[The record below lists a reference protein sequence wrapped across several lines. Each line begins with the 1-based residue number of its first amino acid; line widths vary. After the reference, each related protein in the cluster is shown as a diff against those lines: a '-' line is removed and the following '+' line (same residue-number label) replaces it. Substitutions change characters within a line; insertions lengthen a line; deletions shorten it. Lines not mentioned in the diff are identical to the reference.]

1 LKPTFSTWSQ
11 VTMLHMYLLTTRLR
25 CFPKGEAQIWQQHLL
40 DHFFAD
46 AENKMAVYHNMHT
59 RGVRNKYLKDLFVQ
73 WRGLLAA
80 YDEGLFKGDAVLAS
94 AIWRNIFK
102 ANEETDIR
110 RVAQIVSFMR
120 RSLQRLDSLPDDQ
133 LVAVKFGSPS
143 QEGNIVRLKSPMMD
157 LPFQK
162 LPPTKSPGKK

>member
-1 LKPTFSTWSQ
+1 
-11 VTMLHMYLLTTRLR
+11 MLHMYLLTTRLR
-25 CFPKGEAQIWQQHLL
+25 CLPKGEAQMWQQVLL

-46 AENKMAVYHNMHT
+46 AETKMAVYHNMHT
-59 RGVRNKYLKDLFVQ
+59 RGVRNKYLKDLFIQ

-102 ANEETDIR
+102 ASEETDIR
-110 RVAQIVSFMR
+110 QLAQIVSFMR
-120 RSLQRLDSLPDDQ
+120 RTLQDLDELPYDK
-133 LVAVKFGSPS
+133 LEVVKFGSPS
-143 QEGNIVRLKSPMMD
+143 EEGDIVRLKSPMLN

-162 LPPTKSPGKK
+162 LPGADSRGRK

>member
-1 LKPTFSTWSQ
+1 
-11 VTMLHMYLLTTRLR
+11 MLHMYLLTTRLR
-25 CFPKGEAQIWQQHLL
+25 CFPKGEAQIWQQHLI

-46 AENKMAVYHNMHT
+46 AENRMAVYHNMHT

-94 AIWRNIFK
+94 AIWRNVFK
-102 ANEETDIR
+102 ANDETDIR
-110 RVAQIVSFMR
+110 RLAQIVSFMR
-120 RSLQRLDSLPDDQ
+120 RSLRSLDSLPDDE
-133 LVAVKFGSPS
+133 LVSVKFPSPR
-143 QEGNIVRLKSPMMD
+143 QEESIVRLKSPMMD

-162 LPPTKSPGKK
+162 EPTASPAKK